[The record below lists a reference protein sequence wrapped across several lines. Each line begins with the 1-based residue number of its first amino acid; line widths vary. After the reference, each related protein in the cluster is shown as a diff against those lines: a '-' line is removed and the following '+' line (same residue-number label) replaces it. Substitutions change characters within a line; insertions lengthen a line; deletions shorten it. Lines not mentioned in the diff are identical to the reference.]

1 MTLTL
6 SPAACRLRL
15 NVVTALTCA
24 TIFLGGPLSAW
35 PQGVRTREEIGR
47 ILSIEKLIVA
57 DGAVSGEVL
66 NHSANTVRDVQL
78 FIRYTWL
85 WDNETKPGK
94 DDPGTSAYY
103 TLAREIPPGGR
114 LPFNFK
120 PSTPLT
126 KSSNGHFETTVAIA
140 GFAEIISQVK

>member
-1 MTLTL
+1 MTSTL

-47 ILSIEKLIVA
+47 ILSIEKLTVA

-78 FIRYTWL
+78 F
-85 WDNETKPGK
+85 NETKPGK

-114 LPFNFK
+114 VSFSFK
-120 PSTPLT
+120 PSSPLA
-126 KSSNGHFETTVAIA
+126 KASGGHYETSVSVA